1 LKRYFFEGLA
11 LLLILASLGF
21 LGYAVLSVGRR
32 DYVGAALLAGI
43 GFVVLHVGAEMARL
57 ALADR
62 S

>member
-1 LKRYFFEGLA
+1 MRRYFFEGLA
-11 LLLILASLGF
+11 LLLVVAGLVFFGLCAITLA
-21 LGYAVLSVGRR
+21 RR
-32 DYVGAALLAGI
+32 DYLGGSLLLGI